1 MALINFFAN
10 PDSYTPGY
18 YTTILDA
25 AAAIASPFLVQ
36 QKYQTFP
43 GVNVS
48 GTQVAYNGTLFN
60 VSTNY
65 INPSPDYY
73 IQAPDAFLNVWPKP
87 RIDYFPNAAYD
98 PTTNTFNAF
107 IDCVGYGSRV
117 LIATGS
123 DDPAQNA
130 LRLFESQ
137 VNPDAA
143 HFSAPGW
150 VPMAFEFAVALPVLR
165 PGRWS
170 YVCGSV
176 YVPGIQKQESDKV
189 YNGAAKGGF
198 SGAQAGDIVCMAY
211 EQAESNGHFMVLT
224 QAPQPVSLSL
234 FQNLDSRVANAY
246 RISVYDSTASGS
258 SLHFND
264 SRRTDN
270 DTDSG
275 VGYGELYFFTNN
287 SDEPIGFIFGPAA
300 GGMEPPH
307 YLYDP
312 NVAQTSKLEV
322 MAITLGRFQ

>member
-25 AAAIASPFLVQ
+25 ATAIATPFLVQ
-36 QKYQTFP
+36 QKNQTIP

-48 GTQVAYNGTLFN
+48 GKQVAYNGTLFN

-65 INPSPDYY
+65 INPSPEYY
-73 IQAPDAFLNVWPKP
+73 IPTPDAFLNVWPKTN
-87 RIDYFPNAAYD
+87 RFPNAAYD
-98 PTTNTFNAF
+98 PTTHSFNAN
-107 IDCVGYGSRV
+107 IDCVGFGSRV

-130 LRLFESQ
+130 FCLFQSQ

-143 HFSAPGW
+143 HFAAPGW
-150 VPMAFEFAVALPVLR
+150 VPTAFEFAVALPVLL

-176 YVPGIQKQESDKV
+176 YVPGIQKQESDKT
-189 YNGAAKGGF
+189 YNGTAKGGF
-198 SGAQAGDIVCMAY
+198 SNAQAGDIVCMAY
-211 EQAESNGHFMVLT
+211 EDAESNGHFMVLT
-224 QAPQPVSLSL
+224 EAPQPVSLSL
-234 FQNLDSRVANAY
+234 FENLESSVTNAY

-264 SRRTDN
+264 SRSGDG

-275 VGYGELYFFTNN
+275 VGYGELYFFTNTN
-287 SDEPIGFIFGPAA
+287 DQPIGFIFGPWK
-300 GGMEPPH
+300 GGMEAPH

-312 NVAQTSKLEV
+312 NVAQTSNLEV